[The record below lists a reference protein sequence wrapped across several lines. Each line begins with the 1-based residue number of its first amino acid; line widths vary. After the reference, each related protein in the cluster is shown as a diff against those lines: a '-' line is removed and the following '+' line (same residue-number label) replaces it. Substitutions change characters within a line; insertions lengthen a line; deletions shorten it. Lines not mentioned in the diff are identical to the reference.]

1 MNEKIIG
8 MSFLGLGCALNLDL
22 HPFILDLLI
31 HMILGVDKWFFF
43 NLLLLKKII
52 VGVFMILNCKY

>member
-31 HMILGVDKWFFF
+31 HMILGVGKWFFF
-43 NLLLLKKII
+43 LI
-52 VGVFMILNCKY
+52 FYF